1 MPDDPIRAFWNR
13 IRAVG
18 RKIPRNPLVL
28 SPSKDAADA

>member
-18 RKIPRNPLVL
+18 RKIAHTPFVL